1 MKQGVKNIFTVRV
14 ISSVF
19 VTLALAVF
27 KPFELAVWQWQA
39 YMHLVILCLLGI
51 IVCQL
56 TEAIM
61 KYVVKMPKSL
71 EHGVGYII
79 RRNLWF
85 QLINTPLISLMICL
99 YRHFVLS
106 DRVAGNRLSWV
117 NFFET
122 LVIIAFCSFAIGLY
136 WRFKFRSKFLAV
148 ELAETR
154 MLNEQLRGML
164 KTEDEPALSPTVTL
178 SGNTSEQVT
187 LQIANLLYVESV
199 GNYAKVYQV
208 RDGKVQTD
216 MLRTTAKQVEEQLRP
231 YPMVVRCHRAFL
243 VNLGQVEQIV
253 SHAGT
258 MQLLMKHGQE
268 AIPVSRSNMTG
279 IKEAI
284 TSKSHPLSSF
294 RQS

>member
-71 EHGVGYII
+71 EHGVG
-79 RRNLWF
+79 
-85 QLINTPLISLMICL
+85 
-99 YRHFVLS
+99 VLS